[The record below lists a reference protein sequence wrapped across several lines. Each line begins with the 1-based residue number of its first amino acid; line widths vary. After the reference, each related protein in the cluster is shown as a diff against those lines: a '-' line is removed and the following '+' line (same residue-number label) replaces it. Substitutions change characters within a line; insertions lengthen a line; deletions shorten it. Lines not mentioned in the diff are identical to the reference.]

1 MNKHQVGNYG
11 EERAVWFLTRKGY
24 QILGRNYR
32 CRQGEVDI
40 IAKDGPYLVFIEVK
54 YRKSGRCGDPAEA
67 VGGTKQKR
75 LYQAARHYL
84 CRHGCGVRG
93 WAGAVHGGCFWMVS
107 CAGGLAFRLF
117 VLWMNC
123 TEWIFRE

>member
-1 MNKHQVGNYG
+1 MNKRQVGNYG

-40 IAKDGPYLVFIEVK
+40 IAKDGSYLVFIEVK

-84 CRHGCGVRG
+84 CRHGYGEEQPCRFDVVAVYGDGQVRCMEDAFG
-93 WAGAVHGGCFWMVS
+93 W
-107 CAGGLAFRLF
+107 
-117 VLWMNC
+117 
-123 TEWIFRE
+123 

>member
-1 MNKHQVGNYG
+1 MNKRQVGNYG

-54 YRKSGRCGDPAEA
+54 YRKAEGAAIRRRQWAAQSRKGFTRRQGITCAAMGMGRNSPAGSTWLRCMGMGRCGAWRMLLD
-67 VGGTKQKR
+67 GK
-75 LYQAARHYL
+75 L
-84 CRHGCGVRG
+84 CRRPG
-93 WAGAVHGGCFWMVS
+93 
-107 CAGGLAFRLF
+107 
-117 VLWMNC
+117 
-123 TEWIFRE
+123 I